1 MTKLYA
7 FFGKNVKIVDVDG
20 EVWEGY
26 ASAYTPAIDSENG
39 EEEIAVRTKSSGL
52 IGFYASD
59 IRSIQVCVE

>member
-26 ASAYTPAIDSENG
+26 ASAYTPAIVSENG
-39 EEEIAVRTKSSGL
+39 EEEIAVQTKSGL
-52 IGFYASD
+52 VGFYVSD
-59 IRSIQVCVE
+59 IRSIEVCVG

>member
-7 FFGKNVKIVDVDG
+7 FFEKNVKIVDVDG

-39 EEEIAVRTKSSGL
+39 EEESAVQTKSGL
-52 IGFYASD
+52 VGFYASD
-59 IRSIQVCVE
+59 IRSIEVCVG